1 MSVDAIP
8 TPPAP
13 PAAPERKP
21 NVFERMAGVLFSPGE
36 TFRDIARRPDI
47 VGPLLLLVIF
57 GFIATALILP
67 RFDFEAMNAQ
77 QAAAVKKQNPNMSDD
92 DIERMTRFGNA
103 SAKVLAWASPL
114 LQLAWFALV
123 AGVLLLAFRMF
134 GGEGTFKQAYS
145 VTLYS
150 WVPRLLQSIV
160 MVIVVL
166 ARGTVDPMSMATVV
180 KSNPAFLVDMSEQP
194 VLFSLLSS
202 FDLFALWSL
211 VLFIIGFAAVA
222 KTSKGKAAAIVVS
235 LWLVT
240 VAIKI
245 GFAALNASRMG

>member
-8 TPPAP
+8 APPAP
-13 PAAPERKP
+13 PSLPERKP
-21 NVFERMAGVLFSPGE
+21 NVFERVAGVLFSPGE

-47 VGPLLLLVIF
+47 VGPLLLLVVF

-67 RFDFEAMNAQ
+67 RFDFEAMTAQ
-77 QAAAVKKQNPNMSDD
+77 QTAAMKKQNPNMTDD
-92 DIERMTRFGNA
+92 DAERIAKFGKA
-103 SAKVLAWASPL
+103 SATVMAWVSPL

-134 GGEGTFKQAYS
+134 GGEGTFKQAFS

-150 WVPRLLQSIV
+150 WIPRLLQSVV

-202 FDLFALWSL
+202 FDLFAIWSL
-211 VLFIIGFAAVA
+211 VLFVIGFSAMA

-240 VAIKI
+240 IAIKL
-245 GFAALNASRMG
+245 GFAALGAARA

>member
-1 MSVDAIP
+1 MSVHAIP
-8 TPPAP
+8 NPPAP
-13 PAAPERKP
+13 PSAPERKP
-21 NVFERMAGVLFSPGE
+21 NVFERFAGVLFSPGE

-47 VGPLLLLVIF
+47 VGPLLLLVIL

-67 RFDFEAMNAQ
+67 RFDFAEMTAQ
-77 QAAAVKKQNPNMSDD
+77 QAAAMKKQNPNMTDD
-92 DIERMTRFGNA
+92 DVDRIAKFGKA
-103 SAKVLAWASPL
+103 SATVMAWVSPL
-114 LQLAWFALV
+114 LQLAWFALI

-150 WVPRLLQSIV
+150 WAPRVLQSIV
-160 MVIVVL
+160 MVVVVL

-180 KSNPAFLVDMSEQP
+180 KSNPAFLVDMKEQP

-202 FDLFALWSL
+202 LDVFAIWSL
-211 VLFIIGFAAVA
+211 VLFVIGFAAVA
-222 KTSKGKAAAIVVS
+222 KTSKGKSAAIVLS

-240 VAIKI
+240 IAIKL
-245 GFAALNASRMG
+245 GFAALSASRMG

>member
-1 MSVDAIP
+1 MSSDAI
-8 TPPAP
+8 PAP

-21 NVFERMAGVLFSPGE
+21 NVFDRFAGVLFSPGE

-47 VGPLLLLVIF
+47 VGPLLLLVIL

-67 RFDFEAMNAQ
+67 RFDFEEMTAQ
-77 QAAAVKKQNPNMSDD
+77 QTAAMKKQTPTMSDD
-92 DIERMTRFGNA
+92 DAERIAKFGKA
-103 SAKVLAWASPL
+103 SATVMAWMSPL

-123 AGVLLLAFRMF
+123 AGALLLVFRML
-134 GGEGTFKQAYS
+134 GGEGSFKQAYS

-150 WVPRLLQSIV
+150 WAPRVLQSIV

-166 ARGTVDPMSMATVV
+166 IRGSVDPMSMATVV
-180 KSNPAFLVDMSEQP
+180 KSNPAFLVDMKEQP

-222 KTSKGKAAAIVVS
+222 KTSKRKSAAIVVS

-240 VAIKI
+240 VGIKL
-245 GFAALNASRMG
+245 GFAALNASRIG